1 MFSMF
6 RAATFL
12 LAIATAASAFAQT
25 PPPGPPFDSSRHPN
39 PIVTYAETKDFRS
52 LSPDQVKSLAGIDLL
67 GFSQDQARRES
78 LEIAD
83 GRYVKSM
90 TILNFRTEVTFYP
103 VVRQQFKLKD
113 GGAEIVMYS
122 FRFPKVALPPEFTR
136 VVLNEAAIEKRKK
149 PADMRFGGEKPETF
163 SIRGAGALYFEKDGQ
178 LTVYW
183 QEEGVPTRSPRTCR
197 GTSCSTSSKTCCN
210 RS

>member
-1 MFSMF
+1 MFAMF

-12 LAIATAASAFAQT
+12 MAFATAVTAAAQT
-25 PPPGPPFDSSRHPN
+25 PPPGPPFDADKHPN
-39 PIVTYAETKDFRS
+39 PIVTYVETKDFKA
-52 LSPDQVKSLAGIDLL
+52 LSPDQVKSQAGIDLL
-67 GFSQDQARRES
+67 GFSQDQAKRES

-90 TILNFRTEVTFYP
+90 TILGFRTEVTFYP
-103 VVRQQFKLKD
+103 VVRQTFKLKD

-136 VVLNEAAIEKRKK
+136 IVLNEAAVEKKKK
-149 PADMRFGGEKPETF
+149 PAEMRFGGQKPETF

-183 QEEGVPTRSPRTCR
+183 QEEGVAHTITANLPRNELF
-197 GTSCSTSSKTCCN
+197 SIIEDLL
-210 RS
+210 

>member
-1 MFSMF
+1 MFTMF

-12 LAIATAASAFAQT
+12 LAIATASSAFAQT
-25 PPPGPPFDSSRHPN
+25 PPPGPPFDAAKHAN
-39 PIVTYAETKDFRS
+39 PIVTYVETKDFKP
-52 LSPDQVKSLAGIDLL
+52 LSPDQVKSQAGIDLL
-67 GFSQDQARRES
+67 GYSQDQARRES
-78 LEIAD
+78 LEVAD

-103 VVRQQFKLKD
+103 VIRQKFKLTN

-136 VVLNEAAIEKRKK
+136 IVLNEAAIEKRKK

-163 SIRGAGALYFEKDGQ
+163 SIRGSGALYFEKDGQ
-178 LTVYW
+178 LTIYW
-183 QEEGVPTRSPRTCR
+183 QEEGVAHTITASLPRNELF
-197 GTSCSTSSKTCCN
+197 SIIEDLL
-210 RS
+210 